1 MVPEIKALIEKTLPF
16 IVAVA
21 AAPKYW
27 SSKRK
32 IRRLVKE
39 RNEISIEVG
48 AGDRRELA
56 SGSQ

>member
-1 MVPEIKALIEKTLPF
+1 MVQEIKALIEKTLPL

-32 IRRLVKE
+32 IRRLGGRKGMKF
-39 RNEISIEVG
+39 RSK
-48 AGDRRELA
+48 
-56 SGSQ
+56 

>member
-27 SSKRK
+27 SSNGK
-32 IRRLVKE
+32 
-39 RNEISIEVG
+39 SG
-48 AGDRRELA
+48 AW
-56 SGSQ
+56 